1 MAKFIKIDTLY
12 RGSIDEM
19 ILNIED
25 IGHIS
30 IGPNLIFLRTVFA
43 DGSNRVSVSSETIE
57 KLKRILEV
65 EEVEE

>member
-30 IGPNLIFLRTVFA
+30 IGPNLIFLRTAFA